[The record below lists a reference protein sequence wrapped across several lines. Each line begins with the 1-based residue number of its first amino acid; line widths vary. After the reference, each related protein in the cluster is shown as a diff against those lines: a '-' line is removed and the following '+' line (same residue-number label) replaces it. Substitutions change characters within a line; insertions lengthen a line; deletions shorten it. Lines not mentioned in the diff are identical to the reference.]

1 VSRDLEARA
10 RELLL
15 VASLG
20 EVPTELSLTPDADRA
35 LSEQAQRC
43 LPAAIVRLL
52 ELLGEA
58 MEGVRAGAEPR
69 TRLELALVKAAR
81 PALDGSHAALLARI
95 ERLEAGAPQA
105 QQSAPA
111 PEPPTDSAAAAAP
124 EAAGEREP
132 AEAQVPPADAPA
144 PAAAPPQSG
153 DLETMRAL
161 WPAVVDLVRA
171 ENAMLGAIVEVAQPV
186 HASDGELTL
195 AFASAA
201 QFYRKKAEDPAHR
214 ALLGEALRSLTG
226 TRWRLSFELRQ
237 VAGAG
242 PGEEGEEP
250 SEEELLRRFIE
261 EFDAEEIPGD
271 GQSQAA
277 EPEGEHD
284 ADARAHAATSN
295 EKAS

>member
-1 VSRDLEARA
+1 
-10 RELLL
+10 
-15 VASLG
+15 
-20 EVPTELSLTPDADRA
+20 
-35 LSEQAQRC
+35 
-43 LPAAIVRLL
+43 
-52 ELLGEA
+52 
-58 MEGVRAGAEPR
+58 VRAGAEPR

-105 QQSAPA
+105 PQSPPA
-111 PEPPTDSAAAAAP
+111 PQPPTDSAAAAP
-124 EAAGEREP
+124 EAAAEQEP
-132 AEAQVPPADAPA
+132 AEAELSPADAPA
-144 PAAAPPQSG
+144 PAAAPPQGG
-153 DLETMRAL
+153 DLETVRAL

-186 HASDGELTL
+186 HASEGDLTL

-237 VAGAG
+237 VAGA
-242 PGEEGEEP
+242 PAGEEGEEP

-271 GQSQAA
+271 WQAEAA